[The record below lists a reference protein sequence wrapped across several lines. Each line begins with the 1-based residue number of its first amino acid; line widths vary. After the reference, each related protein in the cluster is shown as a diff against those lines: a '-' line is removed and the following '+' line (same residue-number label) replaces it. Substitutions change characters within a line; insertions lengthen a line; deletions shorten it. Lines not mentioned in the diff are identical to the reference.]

1 MNIVKELRER
11 AGMSQKELAL
21 EIGVSRPIVSEWEH
35 QKKDPKKERLA
46 KLAEIFKV
54 DPSIV
59 LGYQIGQ
66 VEIAQTSS
74 NALCVPVLGSIP
86 AGVPIEAIED
96 ILDWEE
102 VPADWAR
109 GGKEYFAL
117 KVHGLSMYPRYEDGD
132 VVIFRRQDTCE
143 SGQDCAVMVNGNEA
157 TFKRVK
163 LTDGGVMLQAINP
176 DYESYMYSNAEWQE
190 KNGQILGVVVEL
202 RRKV

>member
-1 MNIVKELRER
+1 MNVVKELRENM
-11 AGMSQKELAL
+11 GMLQKELAIQL
-21 EIGVSRPIVSEWEH
+21 GVSQPTVSDWEH
-35 QKKDPKKERLA
+35 GKKDPTEENARKIG
-46 KLAEIFKV
+46 EIFGCDWRV
-54 DPSIV
+54 V
-59 LGYQIGQ
+59 LCRRPLR
-66 VEIAQTSS
+66 EETASS
-74 NALCVPVLGSIP
+74 NALRVPVLGSIQ

-117 KVHGLSMYPRYEDGD
+117 KVRGLSMYPRYEDGD

-143 SGQDCAVMVNGNEA
+143 SGQDCAVMVNGNKA

>member
-1 MNIVKELRER
+1 MRLKELRK
-11 AGMSQKELAL
+11 AAHYTQ
-21 EIGVSRPIVSEWEH
+21 
-35 QKKDPKKERLA
+35 Q
-46 KLAEIFKV
+46 KLADKLGVARSTVAMWETSETDFGTDMAKRIASLFDVPV
-54 DPSIV
+54 DELLEV
-59 LGYQIGQ
+59 DRD
-66 VEIAQTSS
+66 VS
-74 NALCVPVLGSIP
+74 NAGASAKALRVPVLGSIP

-102 VPADWAR
+102 VPADWGR

-117 KVHGLSMYPRYEDGD
+117 KVRGLSMYPRYEDGD

-163 LTDGGVMLQAINP
+163 LMDGGVMLQAINP

>member
-1 MNIVKELRER
+1 MNRFKECREKR
-11 AGMSQKELAL
+11 GYSQQQLCIMLGLKGSSVSNWESGKTKPNRNNLQRLARL
-21 EIGVSRPIVSEWEH
+21 YGVSMDYLLGEEE
-35 QKKDPKKERLA
+35 KDKT
-46 KLAEIFKV
+46 AE
-54 DPSIV
+54 
-59 LGYQIGQ
+59 
-66 VEIAQTSS
+66 SS
-74 NALCVPVLGSIP
+74 KALRVPVLGSIP

-102 VPADWAR
+102 VPADWGR

-117 KVHGLSMYPRYEDGD
+117 KVRGLSMYPRYEDGD

-143 SGQDCAVMVNGNEA
+143 SGQDCAVMVNGDEA

>member
-74 NALCVPVLGSIP
+74 NALRVPVLGSIP

-102 VPADWAR
+102 VPADWGR

-117 KVHGLSMYPRYEDGD
+117 KVDGNSMLPEYRDGD
-132 VVIFRRQDTCE
+132 VVIFHKQETCE
-143 SGQDCAVMVNGNEA
+143 SGQDCAVMVNGNDA

-163 LTDGGVMLQAINP
+163 WSPRGVMLQALNP
-176 DYESYMYSNAEWQE
+176 DYESYAYTSKEWE
-190 KNGQILGVVVEL
+190 ENNGRILGVVVEM
-202 RRKV
+202 RRKK